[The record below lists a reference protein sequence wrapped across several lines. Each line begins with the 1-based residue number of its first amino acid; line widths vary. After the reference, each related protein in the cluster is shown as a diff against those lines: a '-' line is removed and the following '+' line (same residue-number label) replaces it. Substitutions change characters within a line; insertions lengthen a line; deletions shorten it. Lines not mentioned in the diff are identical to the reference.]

1 MLGKK
6 KTEKLIQKLME
17 DTKKMFYTVDMTDKY
32 KVKDEEFKLYQKY
45 VVAKGLD
52 EDLFEASFSG
62 ILAVLTEGLTVEDIE
77 KM

>member
-6 KTEKLIQKLME
+6 KTDKLIQKLME

-32 KVKDEEFKLYQKY
+32 TVKDAEFKLYQKY

-52 EDLFEASFSG
+52 EDLFETSFTG
-62 ILAVLTEGLTVEDIE
+62 VLAVLTEGLTLEDIE